1 MDISNYTID
10 LALKPT
16 TFDAWHVC
24 LAGTSAILA
33 GALILTL
40 LALVMSLT
48 RRKETGEPQ
57 VKIVEKLIQAEPIV
71 KTVEVEKIVE
81 KVVEVPVE
89 KIVEIEKIV
98 EKIVQAP
105 AAAPVVL
112 KEASP
117 DAALQLLYLLQNDAR
132 FIDFIKEDMSAH
144 SDEDVGMVARVI
156 HEGCNKVL
164 NDHFSFAPIA
174 KENEGDKIT
183 LIEGYDAAKVRV
195 TGNIVGNPPFTGTI
209 IHKGWQ
215 VTDVRLPSTVQG
227 YNANV
232 LAPAEVEL

>member
-57 VKIVEKLIQAEPIV
+57 VKIVEKVIQAEPIV

-195 TGNIVGNPPFTGTI
+195 TGSIVGNPPFTGTI

>member
-16 TFDAWHVC
+16 TLDAWHVC

-33 GALILTL
+33 GALIFTL
-40 LALVMSLT
+40 LALVLALT
-48 RRKETGEPQ
+48 RRKPVESEPQ
-57 VKIVEKLIQAEPIV
+57 VKIVEKIVKAEPIV
-71 KTVEVEKIVE
+71 QVVEKI
-81 KVVEVPVE
+81 VEVPVE
-89 KIVEIEKIV
+89 KIIEIEKIV
-98 EKIVQAP
+98 EKIIQTPAP
-105 AAAPVVL
+105 APVVL
-112 KEASP
+112 KEASA

-132 FIDFIKEDMSAH
+132 FIDFIKEDMSGH

-232 LAPAEVEL
+232 IAPAEVEL

>member
-1 MDISNYTID
+1 MNVANYTID

-16 TFDAWHVC
+16 TLDAWHVC

-33 GALILTL
+33 MALIFTL
-40 LALVMSLT
+40 IALVMSLT
-48 RRKETGEPQ
+48 RRKETAEPQ
-57 VKIVEKLIQAEPIV
+57 VKIVEKIVQAEPIV
-71 KTVEVEKIVE
+71 QIVEKIVE
-81 KVVEVPVE
+81 VPVE
-89 KIVEIEKIV
+89 RIVEIEKIV
-98 EKIVQAP
+98 QTPAP
-105 AAAPVVL
+105 APVVL

-215 VTDVRLPSTVQG
+215 ITDVRLPSTVQG
-227 YNANV
+227 YNSNV
-232 LAPAEVEL
+232 IAPAEVEL